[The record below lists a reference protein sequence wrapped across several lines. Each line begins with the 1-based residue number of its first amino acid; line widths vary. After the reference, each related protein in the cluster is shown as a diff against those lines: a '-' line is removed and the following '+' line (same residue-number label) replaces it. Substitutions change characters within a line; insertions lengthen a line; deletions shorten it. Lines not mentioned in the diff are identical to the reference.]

1 MPGTKKSYK
10 YAYEVGIKGGIYVK
24 KILVAMFDQEGYTRR
39 LAAYLNHHQNSMM
52 EVRLFTNEDSLKQFL
67 KQEPVEM
74 LLVAERDWDP
84 RWERDAKIHR
94 LIFLSDG
101 DVVREGMNHPVI
113 FKYQSAESIV
123 QELLAVIADDDGMQV
138 KTKRMSS
145 DHVEFI
151 GVYSPY
157 GGAGVSTF
165 SYEMAKEYGMQYTTL
180 YLNLELFHG
189 MPEHSI
195 SKWREF
201 TPAEESRGMSELIF
215 YLRQHKEK
223 IAVKLQSLVRIQ
235 DGVAVIRA
243 VEDYRD
249 LYSMTVADMQR
260 LLHVL
265 AEETEY
271 QKIFFDIGYIGES
284 ALELM
289 RCCDVLYL
297 PNAQSEIQHNKQI
310 AFEQLLIREGERE
323 MLERIRFV
331 SMKKE

>member
-1 MPGTKKSYK
+1 M
-10 YAYEVGIKGGIYVK
+10 K
-24 KILVAMFDQEGYTRR
+24 KILVAMFDHEGYTKR
-39 LAAYLNHHQNSMM
+39 LAAYMNHHQNAMM
-52 EVRLFTNEDSLKQFL
+52 DIRLFTNEESLRHFL
-67 KQEPVEM
+67 KQGPVEM
-74 LLVAERDWDP
+74 LLVGEHDWDP
-84 RWERDAKIHR
+84 CWEQDTDIRR

-101 DVVREGMNHPVI
+101 DVVREGMNRPVI

-138 KTKRMSS
+138 RTQRVAS

-165 SYEMAKEYGMQYTTL
+165 SYDMAREYGMQYTTL
-180 YLNLELFHG
+180 YLNLEPFHG
-189 MPEHSI
+189 MPGHGI
-195 SKWREF
+195 SKWKEY
-201 TPAEESRGMSELIF
+201 TPMEENRGMSELIF

-223 IAVKLQSLVRIQ
+223 VAVKLQSLIQAQ
-235 DGVAVIRA
+235 DGIAVVRA

-249 LYSMTVADMQR
+249 LYSMTVSDMQR
-260 LLHVL
+260 LLRVL

-271 QKIFFDIGYIGES
+271 QKIFFDIGCISECS
-284 ALELM
+284 LELM

-297 PNAQSEIQHNKQI
+297 PKAHSEIQHNKQT
-310 AFEQLLIREGERE
+310 AFEQLLIREGDRE

-331 SMKKE
+331 SMREG

>member
-1 MPGTKKSYK
+1 M
-10 YAYEVGIKGGIYVK
+10 K
-24 KILVAMFDQEGYTRR
+24 KILVAMFDQEGYTRQ
-39 LAAYLNHHQNSMM
+39 LAAYLSHHQNTMM
-52 EVRLFTNEDSLKQFL
+52 DIRLFTNEESLRQFL
-67 KQEPVEM
+67 RQGPVEL
-74 LLVAERDWDP
+74 LLVGEKDWDP
-84 RWERDAKIHR
+84 QWEEDSMIRR
-94 LIFLSDG
+94 LIFLSEG
-101 DVVREGMNHPVI
+101 DVVREGINRPVI

-138 KTKRMSS
+138 RTKRASS

-165 SYEMAKEYGMQYTTL
+165 SYEMAREYGMQYITL

-189 MPEHSI
+189 MSGHSI
-195 SKWREF
+195 SKWKEY
-201 TPAEESRGMSELIF
+201 TPLEDNRGMSELIF

-223 IAVKLQSLVRIQ
+223 IAVKLQSLIQTQ
-235 DGVAVIRA
+235 DGIAVVRA

-249 LYSMTVADMQR
+249 LYSMTVSDMQR
-260 LLHVL
+260 LLRVL

-271 QKIFFDIGYIGES
+271 QKIFFDIGYISECS
-284 ALELM
+284 LELM

-297 PNAQSEIQHNKQI
+297 PKARSEIQHNKQT
-310 AFEQLLIREGERE
+310 AFEQLLIREGDRE

-331 SMKKE
+331 SMGEG